1 MQPLTTACRPAQQGA
16 ANVNEKRSEEHQ
28 QTFGGLVGGGLRQ
41 EGTGLEGAINISAA
55 EEEIIIL
62 EKEKSSVAS
71 MQWRIT
77 TIITVEINCG
87 SHRKLSHLEST
98 SLHRSNWTSDCWFP
112 QVSQVLCR
120 QPKLMPSCCHQDKNL
135 AFPIN
140 AIEAI

>member
-41 EGTGLEGAINISAA
+41 EGTGLEGAINTSAA
-55 EEEIIIL
+55 EEDIVI
-62 EKEKSSVAS
+62 VAEERIRWHQHNSAWKQIVAVTENVHPES
-71 MQWRIT
+71 M
-77 TIITVEINCG
+77 
-87 SHRKLSHLEST
+87 
-98 SLHRSNWTSDCWFP
+98 SLHRSNWTSDCCWFP

-120 QPKLMPSCCHQDKNL
+120 QPKLMPSRCHQDENL
-135 AFPIN
+135 AVPIN